1 MLAFQLGGSNHTRA
15 EFEKTIAIETEKLV
29 SFFGE
34 NFRAQITDKINS
46 TIFVIVDRIANFR
59 SANLEREKQLV
70 QGFIDQEFGTAYKY
84 MDIDYPIGYNLL
96 TDFIVTFKWLL
107 KQDHPLQAISENKV
121 MLPFLVSYLMKNQ
134 DFSKLRSLQLKI
146 FKKNFSTQELRKIL
160 LENFDDNSLK
170 SLLQR
175 IYQNYTNSIAAE
187 YEILQQSNANN
198 YYNDIAFSLTEEEVM
213 TRCILGEV
221 FSLGRLREIEINTP
235 NHEEDISA
243 IFIKFVNCLRSRQI
257 LDANTKSQ
265 FENMLF
271 LLTGKKLRY
280 EQYFTPEIINLI
292 EVAID
297 KYTTEKQAMQENNQG
312 DKILHTPIGEFYKF
326 ITENFCMG
334 KDEVEM
340 QDLGRFITHALNW
353 GAYMQP
359 IRSKSTGEW
368 ISIVVVP
375 ADCYGLTHELVHTIS
390 TSSSTGM
397 SGIEYSQNDTALN
410 EFITELL
417 ALLTNKMDI
426 NDYSVLNSYMSALPI
441 IGEFVLAQI
450 KQIKTLYLNNDM
462 NALQELFGDVE
473 LSRLCKDMSLVFEHK
488 ISVFDLKNALNY
500 ERIPFTETDLNNPD
514 LQARRLALTSH
525 LAYSLVD
532 DIQDVKRYYYR
543 KLLFGAKKDD

>member
-1 MLAFQLGGSNHTRA
+1 MLAFQLGGSNRTRA
-15 EFEKTIAIETEKLV
+15 EFDKIISVETEKLV

-34 NFRAQITDKINS
+34 DFRVQITDKINS

-70 QGFIDQEFGTAYKY
+70 QSFIDQEFGTAYQY
-84 MDIDYPIGYNLL
+84 MDIDFPIGYNLL
-96 TDFIVTFKWLL
+96 TDFIITFKWLL

-134 DFSKLRSLQLKI
+134 DFSKLRSSQLQD
-146 FKKNFSTQELRKIL
+146 FKKNLTTQEMEKML

-170 SLLQR
+170 ALLQR
-175 IYQNYTNSIAAE
+175 IYQNYSKSIAAE
-187 YEILQQSNANN
+187 YEILQLSNANN

-213 TRCILGEV
+213 TRCVLGDV
-221 FSLGRLREIEINTP
+221 FSLGRLREIEINTQ

-243 IFIKFVNCLRSRQI
+243 VFIKFVNCLRSRQI

-271 LLTGKKLRY
+271 LLTGKKLKY

-297 KYTTEKQAMQENNQG
+297 KYTTEKQAMKEDNQG
-312 DKILHTPIGEFYKF
+312 EKILHTPIGEFYRY
-326 ITENFCMG
+326 ISENFCMG
-334 KDEVEM
+334 EDEMEI
-340 QDLGRFITHALNW
+340 QELGKYITQAFNC

-359 IRSKSTGEW
+359 IRSKSTGKW
-368 ISIVVVP
+368 ISLVVVP
-375 ADCYGLTHELVHTIS
+375 PDYYGLTHELVHTIS

-397 SGIEYSQNDTALN
+397 SGVEYSQKETALN

-417 ALLTNKMDI
+417 ALLTNKIDVNNYDM
-426 NDYSVLNSYMSALPI
+426 LNAYMSALPI
-441 IGEFVLAQI
+441 LGEFVLAQI

-462 NALQELFGDVE
+462 NALQELFGDLE
-473 LSRLCKDMSLVFEHK
+473 LSRLCKNMSLVFEHK
-488 ISVFDLKNALNY
+488 ISVFDLKNALNH
-500 ERIPFTETDLNNPD
+500 ERIPFSETDPNNPD
-514 LQARRLALTSH
+514 SQARRLAIISH
-525 LAYSLVD
+525 LAYSLVE
-532 DIQDVKRYYYR
+532 DIQDVQRYYYR
-543 KLLFGAKKDD
+543 KLLFGTRKDD